1 MVILE
6 TRNLAKKYGGVEVL
20 NDVNLKVYKGEILGM
35 IGPNGAG
42 KTTLMNLICKLT
54 NITAG
59 EILYKGEI
67 INNKKTYEIAKM
79 GISRTFQVVKPF
91 SGLTVLENVMVGAF
105 YGKKQAKNNAEA
117 RQIAMEA
124 LQIVGLINEKDKEP
138 SILPIAQRK
147 KLELARA
154 LAMDPEL
161 LILDEVMAGLN
172 PRELDD
178 IMKEIVLLKERGI
191 TIIAIEHVMKVIM
204 GISDRVVV
212 LHLGRLICEGKP
224 DEVCNNSMVI
234 EAYLGSK
241 FAQRGIA

>member
-105 YGKKQAKNNAEA
+105 YGKKQAK
-117 RQIAMEA
+117 
-124 LQIVGLINEKDKEP
+124 
-138 SILPIAQRK
+138 
-147 KLELARA
+147 
-154 LAMDPEL
+154 
-161 LILDEVMAGLN
+161 
-172 PRELDD
+172 
-178 IMKEIVLLKERGI
+178 IMLR
-191 TIIAIEHVMKVIM
+191 H
-204 GISDRVVV
+204 DR
-212 LHLGRLICEGKP
+212 
-224 DEVCNNSMVI
+224 
-234 EAYLGSK
+234 
-241 FAQRGIA
+241 